1 MKKLNTV
8 ISSRINRS
16 IVLTEIHRNPNISRV
31 QLADKTGL
39 DRSAIT
45 QILNYLIDEGLVEE
59 VEKGKPGSK
68 GGRCP
73 IFLQVRYDVHTVIAI
88 EVGLDHAEA
97 MIANLQG
104 HEIGRTRRNIR
115 RGEPLLELLTTI
127 LDELSAKFPE
137 PFRKAV
143 VISIGAPGVID
154 REAGVVRANM
164 FHNWREVMVEE
175 ALQELYRKE
184 VVVENDANVGAVGE
198 LSKISLKEGVDSL
211 VYLFMRDLEG
221 DAPLGVGGALVL
233 ERKVWHGVNHFAGES
248 SPSINESFKHA
259 VSRLN
264 KNERKAGARNL
275 QSLIDAAE
283 GGSKEAAAALQE
295 MADRLGQLL
304 CDLAQFIDPDAVMVS
319 LSPHETTL
327 GFWQLI
333 KSSYEKHLTPH
344 DRQVRFLP
352 PQVRDRAPLEGLVA
366 LGLDRIFVADG
377 NETSIL
383 FSGQIA

>member
-31 QLADKTGL
+31 QLADRTGL

-45 QILNYLIDEGLVEE
+45 QILNYLIEEGLVEE

-73 IFLQVRYDVHTVIAI
+73 IFLQVRHTVHTVIAI
-88 EVGLDHAEA
+88 EVGLDHASA
-97 MIANLQG
+97 IIADLQG
-104 HEIGRTRRNIR
+104 RELTRTHRSVN
-115 RGEPLLELLTTI
+115 RGEPLLQLLTTM
-127 LDELSAKFPE
+127 LDELSAKSPE
-137 PFRKAV
+137 DFRKAT
-143 VISIGAPGVID
+143 VIAIGAPGVID
-154 REAGVVRANM
+154 RETGVVRANM

-184 VVVENDANVGAVGE
+184 VVVENDANVGAMGE
-198 LSKISLKEGVDSL
+198 LSRISAKEGIDSL
-211 VYLFMRDLEG
+211 VYLFIRDSVG

-233 ERKVWHGVNHFAGES
+233 ERKVWHGVHHFAGES
-248 SPSINESFKHA
+248 SASINDSFKHA
-259 VSRLN
+259 VQRLSP
-264 KNERKAGARNL
+264 KERKPGAKNL

-283 GGSKEAAAALQE
+283 AGSTDAKAALQE

-333 KSSYEKHLTPH
+333 KASYETHLSPN

-352 PQVRDRAPLEGLVA
+352 PQVRDRAPIEGLVA
-366 LGLDRIFVADG
+366 LALDRIFVADG

-383 FSGQIA
+383 FAGAPN